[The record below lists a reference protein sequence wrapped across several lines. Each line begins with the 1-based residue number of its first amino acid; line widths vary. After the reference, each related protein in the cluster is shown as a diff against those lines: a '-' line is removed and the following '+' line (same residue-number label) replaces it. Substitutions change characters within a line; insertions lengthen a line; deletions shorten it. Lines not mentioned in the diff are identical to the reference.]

1 MRQPFDYLTQSYI
14 ICKYTAKFHTEEHAD
29 LVVSQ

>member
-1 MRQPFDYLTQSYI
+1 MRAPSGYLLRDHIIHKYI
-14 ICKYTAKFHTEEHAD
+14 AQFHSEEHAD

>member
-1 MRQPFDYLTQSYI
+1 MRASSGYLTRNYKIHKYI
-14 ICKYTAKFHTEEHAD
+14 AEFDPEEHAD